1 MLLSWLSSSILYR
14 YYIPKNAPIN
24 FTVAEIGCDGSIWS
38 DPLEFIPERFTEG
51 GEGEGIDLTGS
62 KEIKMMPFGAGRR
75 ICPGM
80 MLALMHLEYFV
91 ANLIKEFK
99 WEELDEEKV
108 DLTEKLEFTVVMKK
122 PLRAQIV
129 PRK

>member
-1 MLLSWLSSSILYR
+1 
-14 YYIPKNAPIN
+14 
-24 FTVAEIGCDGSIWS
+24 
-38 DPLEFIPERFTEG
+38 
-51 GEGEGIDLTGS
+51 
-62 KEIKMMPFGAGRR
+62 
-75 ICPGM
+75 
-80 MLALMHLEYFV
+80 LMHLEYFV

-108 DLTEKLEFTVVMKK
+108 DLTEKLEFTIVMKK

>member
-1 MLLSWLSSSILYR
+1 
-14 YYIPKNAPIN
+14 
-24 FTVAEIGCDGSIWS
+24 VAEIGCDGSIWS